1 METNYRFQQ
10 LCTWSGVTLVCVV
23 FPLLIVMG
31 FFPPPS
37 PAEGASAIAAH
48 YQSRSAWVFLLGG
61 AVCVQMSALG
71 VMWSAAVSVQLR
83 HIERNYPPIFSLSQL
98 ACGVVAFSIFT
109 FACAGWVIS
118 AFRPERAPEIIQTL
132 NDWSFIVFLGTVT
145 PLMGQAL
152 TIGMA
157 IFSDGSDKPVFPRW
171 AGYFNCWVAFTFL
184 PAGLIPFF
192 KTGPFAWHGLFG
204 LWLPVLVFGGWM
216 LVMSAL
222 VLRAIK
228 KQRVAASAIAEL
240 AV

>member
-1 METNYRFQQ
+1 MNYRFQQ
-10 LCTWSGVTLVCVV
+10 ICALSGIALVFVV

-48 YQSRSAWVFLLGG
+48 YQSKSSWIFLLGG
-61 AVCVQMSALG
+61 AVCVQMSAPG
-71 VMWSAAVSVQLR
+71 VMWSAVVSVQLR
-83 HIERNYPPIFSLSQL
+83 HIEGNSPPIFSLCQM
-98 ACGVVAFSIFT
+98 ACGIVAFSVFT
-109 FACAGWVIS
+109 FACAGWVIC
-118 AFRPERAPEIIQTL
+118 AFRPERAPAIIQTL

-157 IFSDGSDKPVFPRW
+157 IFSDQSDEPVFPRW
-171 AGYFNCWVAFTFL
+171 AGFFNCWVAMIFL

-192 KTGPFAWHGLFG
+192 KSGPFAWHGFFG

-216 LVMSAL
+216 LVMSVL

-228 KQRVAASAIAEL
+228 KQRIAAL
-240 AV
+240 ALSGQAT